1 MAAVPGRIME
11 GTRLAVHKELPHGFH
26 FMIRTACENSINISH
41 DVIALHCY
49 LSIATPSRWK
59 QYDEEMAHAFDNICQ
74 AAMREEKDS
83 HTVS

>member
-1 MAAVPGRIME
+1 ME

-26 FMIRTACENSINISH
+26 FMIRTAS
-41 DVIALHCY
+41 
-49 LSIATPSRWK
+49 TPSRWK
-59 QYDEEMAHAFDNICQ
+59 QYDEEMSHAFDNICQ